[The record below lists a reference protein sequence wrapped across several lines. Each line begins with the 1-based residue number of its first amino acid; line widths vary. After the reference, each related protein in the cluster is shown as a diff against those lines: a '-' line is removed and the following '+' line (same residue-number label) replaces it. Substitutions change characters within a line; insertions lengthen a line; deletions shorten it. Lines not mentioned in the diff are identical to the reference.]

1 MSVKKK
7 PFGWCST
14 KPSPHQLYMLK
25 MFDKG
30 WVFNLYNK
38 RPGSWNTYWVLLRKG
53 WCENHPNRNRLTTLG
68 KAVLEYYGNELTPM
82 EAYYKEAMTR

>member
-1 MSVKKK
+1 MRHKK
-7 PFGWCST
+7 PLGWCST

-30 WVFNLYNK
+30 WTFNLYNK

-53 WCENHPNRNRLTTLG
+53 WCENKPNRNRLTQLG
-68 KAVLEYYGNELTPM
+68 KAVLAYYGKELTPM
-82 EAYYKEAMTR
+82 EMYYREAMTK